1 MEKLKT
7 YAIGTILSGSLNLNK
22 LNGEIENSGTV
33 SEFQNISNNKKTDE
47 IEIFGLSI
55 LDLPALDLIIENHIA
70 FDLSELK
77 ESRFNEIDEKTF
89 EIISAGFTFDG
100 NLFSL
105 SAHAQTNWTN
115 IHSNKEVFN
124 AIGSFPMEISTKD
137 SNIYVL
143 NYDDVLAFWSAGMVA
158 VKTPY
163 NIRGNLKKLIFDAA
177 TIEEVNLV
185 IDNR

>member
-1 MEKLKT
+1 M
-7 YAIGTILSGSLNLNK
+7 ND
-22 LNGEIENSGTV
+22 EIQNSGFV
-33 SEFQNISNNKKTDE
+33 SDFKNILHNKKNDE
-47 IEIFGLSI
+47 IEIHGAFISNE
-55 LDLPALDLIIENHIA
+55 PALDSLISNHNE
-70 FDLSELK
+70 FELDELK
-77 ESRFNEIDEKTF
+77 ESRYDEIDSKTL

-105 SAHAQTNWTN
+105 SAQAQTNWTN

-124 AIGSFPMEISTKD
+124 EIGSFPMEISTKD

-143 NYDDVLAFWSAGMVA
+143 NYDDVLGFWSAGMVA

-163 NIRGNLKKLIFDAA
+163 NIGGNLKKLIFDAA